1 MMCFQWRFGQRLIVA
16 ETLMTNMFQEMQQM
30 IQFWSSKT
38 REAGGYTVAEVEAIH
53 SEELHF

>member
-1 MMCFQWRFGQRLIVA
+1 
-16 ETLMTNMFQEMQQM
+16 MTNMFQEMQQM